1 MYIWYLQVNVC
12 VGSSV
17 CWGSRTMSLSVC
29 PHHPPTC
36 PPNYEHKGGIAS
48 LLPLPF
54 VTILTPGR
62 WLHRPIAHY
71 LDRRPAPIISGQAV
85 TRRKITVIPVAS
97 SAAVLL
103 LLLIFP
109 FVLLQPL
116 FLSLSLIN
124 FPSFITS
131 VILVH
136 LVCLFCFIL
145 LSFTF
150 SLIFSFPPI
159 YHHEG
164 LPRPF
169 PAPVADGCLPRRG

>member
-1 MYIWYLQVNVC
+1 
-12 VGSSV
+12 
-17 CWGSRTMSLSVC
+17 MSLSVC

-36 PPNYEHKGGIAS
+36 PPNSEHKGGIAS
-48 LLPLPF
+48 LLALPF
-54 VTILTPGR
+54 VTYPR
-62 WLHRPIAHY
+62 SVAPSPYPHY
-71 LDRRPAPIISGQAV
+71 LDRRPTPITSGQAV

>member
-1 MYIWYLQVNVC
+1 
-12 VGSSV
+12 
-17 CWGSRTMSLSVC
+17 MSLSV
-29 PHHPPTC
+29 C

-54 VTILTPGR
+54 VTIFTPGR

-85 TRRKITVIPVAS
+85 TRCKITVIPVAS

-116 FLSLSLIN
+116 SLSLPHQLPILYN
-124 FPSFITS
+124 FCRPRSSRLSF
-131 VILVH
+131 
-136 LVCLFCFIL
+136 LFHSSIFHFLFDIL
-145 LSFTF
+145 LFA
-150 SLIFSFPPI
+150 
-159 YHHEG
+159 H
-164 LPRPF
+164 LPS
-169 PAPVADGCLPRRG
+169 